1 MTIHMLTSPAEGL
14 ATFPALATVPHEVK
28 HIAYQQQMKARIIL
42 IFQELEKDSILFS
55 FPSFGESPSLTAPY
69 STDSRWLL
77 LFTTTPVT
85 PVGVLSA
92 SSSSA

>member
-14 ATFPALATVPHEVK
+14 ATFPAFATAPHEVK

-55 FPSFGESPSLTAPY
+55 FSFPSFAFGESPSALTAPY
-69 STDSRWLL
+69 SADAR
-77 LFTTTPVT
+77 
-85 PVGVLSA
+85 
-92 SSSSA
+92 